1 MLQQPSAGDLDRR
14 LVIKHRQD
22 MPAMGG
28 GVTPSYTTV
37 ATVWA
42 KVEPVGG
49 ALFFG
54 TQQVGEEVTDRVFIR
69 RSSML
74 TERTITGEHECEC
87 DGQRY
92 RVRRASAV
100 NGGKVW
106 LMLEV
111 ENLGNA

>member
-1 MLQQPSAGDLDRR
+1 MIREPTTGGLNRR
-14 LVIKHRQD
+14 LAIKRRQD

-54 TQQVGEEVTDRVFIR
+54 AKQVGEEVTDRVFMR
-69 RSSML
+69 RTAAL

>member
-1 MLQQPSAGDLDRR
+1 MLKEPNTGELTRR
-14 LVIKHRQD
+14 LAIKRRQD
-22 MPAMGG
+22 LPAMGG
-28 GVTPSYTTV
+28 GVTPSYTVV

-42 KVEPVGG
+42 KIEPVGG

-54 TQQVGEEVTDRVFIR
+54 TQQVGEQVTDRVFIR
-69 RSSML
+69 RTAAL
-74 TERTITGEHECEC
+74 TERTITGEHEFEC

-100 NGGKVW
+100 NGGKAFV
-106 LMLEV
+106 MFEV

>member
-1 MLQQPSAGDLDRR
+1 MLKEPNIGELTRR
-14 LVIKHRQD
+14 LAIKRRQD

-42 KVEPVGG
+42 KIEPVGG

-54 TQQVGEEVTDRVFIR
+54 AKQVGEEVTDRVFMR
-69 RSSML
+69 RTAAL
-74 TERTITGEHECEC
+74 TEHTITGEHECEC
-87 DGQRY
+87 AGQRY

-106 LMLEV
+106 LMIEV

>member
-1 MLQQPSAGDLDRR
+1 MLQEPRTGDLNRR
-14 LVIKHRQD
+14 LVIKRRQD

-54 TQQVGEEVTDRVFIR
+54 TKQVGEEVTDRVFIR
-69 RSSML
+69 RTSPL

-100 NGGKVW
+100 NGGKRFV
-106 LMLEV
+106 MLEV
-111 ENLGNA
+111 ENIGNA

>member
-1 MLQQPSAGDLDRR
+1 MLQNPRPGDLSRR
-14 LVIKHRQD
+14 LVIKRRQD

-42 KVEPVGG
+42 KLEPVGG

-54 TQQVGEEVTDRVFIR
+54 TKQVGEEVTDRIFMR
-69 RSSML
+69 RTAAL

-100 NGGKVW
+100 NGGRVW

>member
-1 MLQQPSAGDLDRR
+1 MIQEPRTGDLTRR
-14 LVIKHRQD
+14 LVIRHRQD

-28 GVTPSYTTV
+28 GVTPIYTTV
-37 ATVWA
+37 ATMWA

-54 TQQVGEEVTDRVFIR
+54 TQQVGETVTDRIFIR
-69 RSSML
+69 RTSTL
-74 TERTITGEHECEC
+74 TERTITGEHECDC

-100 NGGKVW
+100 NGGNRF